1 MKFNKLFSAALVGI
15 MGVALASCDGK
26 VDPEYTTAEPVADAQ
41 RVFFASQ
48 STGVILADSVSS
60 FAVKLYR
67 PENNDSTE
75 LTVQILAQSPEAG
88 LISTP
93 EQRGTFTVPTAVTF
107 AKGAQ
112 STDIVIDYN
121 VAAITPN
128 KDYTFSIAIDE
139 ANADI
144 YGIASTTVVANM
156 ASWTEWEP
164 FMADEAA
171 GRDGIG
177 SYTFSI
183 IYSGKEYPV
192 LCLNRYIPTEPE
204 LKEFQFQWLIDNDQP
219 ELGFDTFLTA
229 KTEKVDDEYVLT
241 VPQQHFTDDSRYG
254 AIYAEDTYSYTGNPS
269 FKGKTFFDDETGIFT
284 LNLIYYCEAGQFGNG
299 NEYMVLN
306 GFKDTNVYEVSLTDK
321 GQINIDNYDYA
332 IVGIDF
338 TETVEFVNYTVVTD
352 SIADDEALQAIID
365 NMESDEPTVEISS
378 ISEAQNVALS
388 FPVSGT
394 YSVVAIGYAENSKGE
409 TEAKAF
415 DYVTFGYETFDPYL
429 GWEKVTSSATYTDY
443 LFPTIANGAT
453 PVDATVRVDASEEF
467 EGLYRIDDPYKEN
480 PYLAP
485 LGCSYGKFGYILY
498 EVLEDGSVLF
508 PYSELGISDADGEW
522 GLVSFASYN
531 IGQGVDPARIPA
543 SFFGTISG
551 NVLSMSAS
559 ADSNQPSFLWVFD
572 DGAYKLNMDFKLDLG
587 QAAAPAAAP
596 AKAPVMKAK
605 AAKRM
610 QAYKQGI
617 RAAYY
622 KAAPQGVV
630 KNDRVCK
637 AKPSRR

>member
-1 MKFNKLFSAALVGI
+1 
-15 MGVALASCDGK
+15 MGVAMASCDGK

-48 STGVILADSVSS
+48 TTSVILPEDETS
-60 FAVKLYR
+60 FAVKIYR
-67 PENNDSTE
+67 PEDNDSPE
-75 LTVQILAQSPEAG
+75 LTVQILAQSPQAG
-88 LISTP
+88 VVSTP
-93 EQRGTFTVPTAVTF
+93 ELRGVFTVPASVTF
-107 AKGAQ
+107 AEGEQ
-112 STDIVIDYN
+112 SAEIVIDYN
-121 VAAITPN
+121 ATAITPN
-128 KDYTFSIAIDE
+128 QDYAFSIAIDE
-139 ANADI
+139 ANADV
-144 YGIASTTVVANM
+144 YGIASTTIVANM

-164 FMADEAA
+164 FMADEAL

-183 IYSGKEYPV
+183 YYGGKEYPV
-192 LCLNRYIPTEPE
+192 LCLNRYIPTEPG
-204 LKEFQFQWLIDNDQP
+204 LKEFQFQWLIDNDNP

-229 KTEKVDDEYVLT
+229 KTEKVGDEYVLT
-241 VPQQHFTDDSRYG
+241 VPQQHFADNANYG
-254 AIYAEDTYSYTGNPS
+254 AVYAEDTYSYSGNPNY
-269 FKGKTFFDDETGIFT
+269 KGKTFFDDETGIFT
-284 LNLIYYCEAGQFGNG
+284 LNLIYYVEAGSFGNG

-306 GFKDTNVYEVSLTDK
+306 GFKDTNVYEVNVTDK
-321 GQINIDNYDYA
+321 GQISIDDNDYA

-338 TETVEFVNYTVVTD
+338 TETVEFVNYTVVAEA
-352 SIADDEALQAIID
+352 IEDEETLQAIID
-365 NMESDEPTVEISS
+365 DMESDEPTVEISS

-409 TEAKAF
+409 MEAKASS
-415 DYVTFGYETFDPYL
+415 YVTFDYTTYDPYL
-429 GWEKVTSSATYTDY
+429 GWNEVTSAATYTDY

-467 EGLYRIDDPYKEN
+467 EGLYRIDNPYKEN

-508 PYSELGISDADGEW
+508 PYSELGISSAEGEW
-522 GLVSFASYN
+522 GLLSFASYN
-531 IGQGVDPARIPA
+531 VEQGVDPARIPA

-559 ADSNQPSFLWVFD
+559 ANDSQPSFLWVV
-572 DGAYKLNMDFKLDLG
+572 DGNPYLLNMDFKLDLG

-622 KAAPQGVV
+622 KAVPQGVV